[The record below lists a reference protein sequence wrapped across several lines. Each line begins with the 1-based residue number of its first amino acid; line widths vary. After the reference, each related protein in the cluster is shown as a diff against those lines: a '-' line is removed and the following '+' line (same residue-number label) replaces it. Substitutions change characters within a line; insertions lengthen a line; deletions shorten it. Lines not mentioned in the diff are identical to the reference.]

1 MVCSDR
7 GVGRGGPG
15 LGIRADDRGA
25 VGGGG
30 TGRVDGGALGWT
42 SVGSAAVGEPGSN
55 PVIGRLH
62 ARTDVDRAGPDGQP
76 AVLEL
81 AGAPHRLGDRR
92 SGGPD
97 RLGPG
102 REVDGCLAGAVGVL
116 GVCAR
121 PLAGPTG

>member
-42 SVGSAAVGEPGSN
+42 SVGSAAVGEPGSH

-62 ARTDVDRAGPDGQP
+62 ARTDVDRAGPDVKGS
-76 AVLEL
+76 VL
-81 AGAPHRLGDRR
+81 DI
-92 SGGPD
+92 
-97 RLGPG
+97 
-102 REVDGCLAGAVGVL
+102 VM
-116 GVCAR
+116 
-121 PLAGPTG
+121 